1 MQSEELTH
9 HGILG
14 MKWGVRRFQNKD
26 GSLTAAGKK
35 RYGIDGD
42 EADSSGSGGKAQ
54 GKKSRPKKI
63 SEMNDEELS
72 QVLKRLRME
81 RDIAQIQA
89 ELKKYELGEQNGQG
103 NNNQNEQNKKQK
115 KNNQE
120 KAESFVKSQS
130 KKFIQTIVAGRLE
143 KLANKIA
150 NGNKNESE
158 KENQNKKKNQ
168 NSEIKIDP
176 KKNPGEYSNAE
187 LNAILNRAK
196 KDMEYQNVVRN
207 QWARNQESY
216 RSAAANKQ
224 DAENWLNTLFDRE
237 RVVRFKSKQERKEQ
251 EKKYGSIKD

>member
-1 MQSEELTH
+1 MQSEELAH

-26 GSLTAAGKK
+26 GSLTTAGKK
-35 RYGIDGD
+35 RYGSDGG
-42 EADSSGSGGKAQ
+42 EADSSGKGRTSPTGKSGS
-54 GKKSRPKKI
+54 KKV
-63 SEMNDEELS
+63 SEMSDEELS

-150 NGNKNESE
+150 NGNKTESE
-158 KENQNKKKNQ
+158 ADKQTKKENQ

-196 KDMEYQNVVRN
+196 KDMEYQNVVRK

-216 RSAAANKQ
+216 QSAAANKQ
-224 DAENWLNTLFDRE
+224 DVENWLNTLFDRE
-237 RVVRFKSKQERKEQ
+237 RVVRFESKQERKEQ

>member
-1 MQSEELTH
+1 MQSEELAH
-9 HGILG
+9 HGIRG

-35 RYGIDGD
+35 RYG
-42 EADSSGSGGKAQ
+42 
-54 GKKSRPKKI
+54 KKV
-63 SEMNDEELS
+63 SEMSDEELS

-81 RDIAQIQA
+81 REMVQIQS
-89 ELKKYELGEQNGQG
+89 ELKKYELGERNSHGNDNQNGQG
-103 NNNQNEQNKKQK
+103 KKSG
-115 KNNQE
+115 QE
-120 KAESFVKSQS
+120 KAESFVKKQS

-150 NGNKNESE
+150 NGDKKESE
-158 KENQNKKKNQ
+158 ADKQTKKKNQ

-207 QWARNQESY
+207 QWAPNQESY

-237 RVVRFKSKQERKEQ
+237 RVVLFESKQERKER

>member
-1 MQSEELTH
+1 MQSEELAH
-9 HGILG
+9 HGIHG

-35 RYGIDGD
+35 RYGIGGG
-42 EADSSGSGGKAQ
+42 EADSSGKGGKPPAGKSGGK
-54 GKKSRPKKI
+54 KV

-150 NGNKNESE
+150 NGDK
-158 KENQNKKKNQ
+158 QTKKKNQ

-207 QWARNQESY
+207 QWAPNQESY

-237 RVVRFKSKQERKEQ
+237 RVVLFESKQERKERK
-251 EKKYGSIKD
+251 KKYGSIKD

>member
-1 MQSEELTH
+1 MQSEELAH
-9 HGILG
+9 HGIHG

-35 RYGIDGD
+35 RYGIGGG
-42 EADSSGSGGKAQ
+42 EADSSGKGGKPPAGKSGGK
-54 GKKSRPKKI
+54 KV

-150 NGNKNESE
+150 NGDKKESE
-158 KENQNKKKNQ
+158 ADKQTKKKNQ

-207 QWARNQESY
+207 QWAPNQESY

-237 RVVRFKSKQERKEQ
+237 RVVLFESKQERKERK
-251 EKKYGSIKD
+251 KKYGSIKD

>member
-1 MQSEELTH
+1 MQSEELAH
-9 HGILG
+9 HGIHG

-35 RYGIDGD
+35 RYGIVGG
-42 EADSSGSGGKAQ
+42 EADSSGKGGKPPAGKSGGK
-54 GKKSRPKKI
+54 KV

-130 KKFIQTIVAGRLE
+130 KKFIQTIVSGRLE
-143 KLANKIA
+143 KLAKKIA
-150 NGNKNESE
+150 NGEKKES
-158 KENQNKKKNQ
+158 
-168 NSEIKIDP
+168 
-176 KKNPGEYSNAE
+176 E

-207 QWARNQESY
+207 QWAPNQESY

-237 RVVRFKSKQERKEQ
+237 RVVLFESKQERKER